1 MRKGVHELKQLFKR
15 RNRTHEFLD
24 FSDIRQGVIELRS
37 NRFANILEISA
48 LNFDLKSREEKE
60 AILAGYREF
69 LHSLSFPIQIVARS
83 EILRLDSYLGNL
95 EEREQLEDNR
105 LIREQISGYRQFVR
119 ELIASR
125 HILTRRYYLV
135 LTYTAMTTKKV
146 KGIDF
151 WEEARHHLMDRKLTV
166 ETGLTRLGLSVD
178 YLQDEEILQLL
189 RKSYG
194 VNIPMSLPVDQYV
207 ATQVVGR

>member
-1 MRKGVHELKQLFKR
+1 MENRLKR

-24 FSDIRQGVIELRS
+24 FTDIRQGVIELRG
-37 NRFANILEISA
+37 NRFAIILEISA
-48 LNFDLKSREEKE
+48 LNFDLKSKEEKE

-83 EILRLDSYLGNL
+83 EILRLDSYLENL
-95 EEREQLEDNR
+95 EELEQMEVNR
-105 LIREQISGYRQFVR
+105 LIREQLSGYRQFVR

-135 LTYTAMTTKKV
+135 LTYTAMTNKNA
-146 KGIDF
+146 KGIDC

-166 ETGLTRLGLSVD
+166 ETGLTRLGLSVNC
-178 YLQDEEILQLL
+178 LQDEEILQLL

-194 VNIPMSLPVDQYV
+194 VNTPMSLPVDQYI
-207 ATQVVGR
+207 AAQVVGR